1 MDGRWQVIIR
11 GQTIDP
17 LVRDFERLFNTRVL
31 DTARSKEKKR
41 RLKLEREGGGGTEKE
56 TDRRGRKGESFDDG
70 AERGIIM
77 DQENVAALLR
87 ECKGARRR

>member
-31 DTARSKEKKR
+31 DTARREKKKK
-41 RLKLEREGGGGTEKE
+41 RLKLEREGGGGTE
-56 TDRRGRKGESFDDG
+56 R
-70 AERGIIM
+70 
-77 DQENVAALLR
+77 N
-87 ECKGARRR
+87 